1 MLRELYIKNVAVI
14 DEAIIDFEKGFNV
27 LTGETGAGKSILID
41 SINMVIGSRSSRE
54 IVRTGTE
61 RATVSATFEIRNEK
75 VSQKLDELGATDE
88 DGTIILSRQITA
100 DGKSTCRC
108 NGVMMP
114 LGSIRE
120 IGELLVDIHG
130 QHDNQK
136 IMNKGNHIDFLDA
149 YGKYDDVKA
158 KYQEVYFEY
167 KRILKEMKKLLEDNA
182 ELARKSD
189 LLAFQIE
196 EIEKAQLKE
205 NEDTELEER
214 RNFLAN
220 AEKIAT
226 GLESAYEELYGG
238 EYQAAAIDLIMKA
251 ARELE
256 NISEYDKNLASYSE
270 RLNSAVAEIEDISG
284 EIKRFFDRTDYSRE
298 ELDNIEL
305 RLSEISNLKRKYGA
319 SVSDI
324 NAYLAKIKEEMD
336 DYVGSGEKLEALTA
350 EREQT
355 EEKIEKISKELTE
368 RRKLAAKEL
377 EAKICK
383 ELFDL
388 DMPNVKFVV
397 SVENEAY
404 TAQGADSVEFLI
416 SANIGEEPK
425 PMNKIAS
432 GGELSRIMLAIKSVM
447 SDGEASETMIFD
459 EIDTGVSG
467 RAAQKIAE
475 KIAGFSD
482 NCQVFAV
489 THLSQI
495 AAMADAHFKISKESR
510 DEKTYTRVELLDEQG
525 RIEELGRIIGGV
537 SVTETTLKSAA
548 EMLAMAEKIK
558 AAEKI

>member
-167 KRILKEMKKLLEDNA
+167 KRILKEMKKLLEDNE

-355 EEKIEKISKELTE
+355 EEKIEKISKELRE

-397 SVENEAY
+397 SIENEAY